1 MIVTAIVPAAGA
13 GVRFGGAVKK
23 QFIALNGLPILSHTL
38 RALAASRA
46 LSSIIVVVPP
56 GEEFRGREALELA
69 GIDLETEVV
78 PGGQARQDSV
88 YIGLQ
93 RAKAETDLVLIHD
106 GVRPFVSREVV
117 LATVEAAKEW
127 GAAIAAVPVIDTIKR
142 VDTDGFVVETLQ
154 REQLWSVQTPQV
166 FRYALLMQA
175 HRAIREPGVVATDD
189 AALVERI
196 GGMVKVVR
204 GSYEN
209 IKITSEED
217 LPLAGLILRRWVVQ

>member
-38 RALAASRA
+38 RALASSRA
-46 LSSIIVVVPP
+46 LASIIVVVPP
-56 GEEFRGREALELA
+56 GEELRGREALELA

-154 REQLWSVQTPQV
+154 RGQLWSVQTPQV

-217 LPLAGLILRRWVVQ
+217 LPLAGLILRRWVAQ

>member
-1 MIVTAIVPAAGA
+1 MHVTAIIPAAGA

-23 QFIALNGLPILSHTL
+23 QFIALDGLPILSHTL
-38 RALAASRA
+38 RALAASKA
-46 LSSIIVVVPP
+46 LSAIIVVVPP
-56 GEEFRGREALELA
+56 GEELRGRKALELA
-69 GIDLETEVV
+69 RIDLETEVV

-117 LATVEAAKEW
+117 LATIEAAKEW

-154 REQLWSVQTPQV
+154 REQLWAVQTPQV
-166 FRYALLMQA
+166 FRYALLMRA
-175 HRAIREPGVVATDD
+175 HRAIREGGIVATDD

-209 IKITSEED
+209 LKITSEED
-217 LPLAGLILRRWVVQ
+217 LPLADLILKRWMVQ

>member
-1 MIVTAIVPAAGA
+1 MHVTAIVPAAGA

-38 RALAASRA
+38 RALAASKA
-46 LSSIIVVVPP
+46 LSAIIVVVPP
-56 GEEFRGREALELA
+56 GEELRGQEALELA
-69 GIDLETEVV
+69 RIDLETEVV

-117 LATVEAAKEW
+117 LATIEAAKEW

-166 FRYALLMQA
+166 FRYALLMRA
-175 HRAIREPGVVATDD
+175 HRAIREGGIVATDD

-209 IKITSEED
+209 LKITSEED
-217 LPLAGLILRRWVVQ
+217 LPLAGLILKRWMVQ

>member
-13 GVRFGGAVKK
+13 GIRFGGAVKK

-38 RALAASRA
+38 RALAASKA
-46 LSSIIVVVPP
+46 LSAIIVVVPP
-56 GEEFRGREALELA
+56 GEEERGREALELA
-69 GIDLETEVV
+69 RIDLETEVV

-154 REQLWSVQTPQV
+154 RGQLWSVQTPQV

-175 HRAIREPGVVATDD
+175 HRAIRERGIVATDD

-196 GGMVKVVR
+196 GGMVKIVR

-209 IKITSEED
+209 LKITSEED

>member
-1 MIVTAIVPAAGA
+1 MHVTAIVPAAGA

-38 RALAASRA
+38 RALAASKA
-46 LSSIIVVVPP
+46 LSAIIVVVPP
-56 GEEFRGREALELA
+56 GEELRGRKALELA
-69 GIDLETEVV
+69 RIDLETEVV

-117 LATVEAAKEW
+117 LATIEAAKEW

-154 REQLWSVQTPQV
+154 REQLWAVQTPQV
-166 FRYALLMQA
+166 FRYALLMRA
-175 HRAIREPGVVATDD
+175 HRAIREGGIVATDD

-209 IKITSEED
+209 LKITSEED
-217 LPLAGLILRRWVVQ
+217 LPLAGLILKRWMVQ

>member
-46 LSSIIVVVPP
+46 LASIIVVVPP
-56 GEEFRGREALELA
+56 GEELKGREALELA

>member
-1 MIVTAIVPAAGA
+1 MHVTAIIPAAGA

-46 LSSIIVVVPP
+46 LSAIIVVVPP
-56 GEEFRGREALELA
+56 GEELRGRKALELA
-69 GIDLETEVV
+69 RIDLETEVV

-117 LATVEAAKEW
+117 LATIEAAKEW

-154 REQLWSVQTPQV
+154 REQLWAVQTPQV
-166 FRYALLMQA
+166 FRYALLMRA
-175 HRAIREPGVVATDD
+175 HRAIREGGIVATDD

-209 IKITSEED
+209 LKITSEED
-217 LPLAGLILRRWVVQ
+217 LPLANLILKRWMVQ

>member
-13 GVRFGGAVKK
+13 GIRFGGAVKK

-38 RALAASRA
+38 RALAASKA
-46 LSSIIVVVPP
+46 LSAIIVVVPP
-56 GEEFRGREALELA
+56 GEELRGREALELA

-175 HRAIREPGVVATDD
+175 HRAIRERGIVATDD

-209 IKITSEED
+209 LKITSEED
-217 LPLAGLILRRWVVQ
+217 LPLAGLILRRLVVQ

>member
-1 MIVTAIVPAAGA
+1 MYVTAIVPAAGA
-13 GVRFGGAVKK
+13 GIRFGGAVKK

-38 RALAASRA
+38 RALAASKA
-46 LSSIIVVVPP
+46 LSAVIVVVPP
-56 GEEFRGREALELA
+56 GEELRGREALELA
-69 GIDLETEVV
+69 RIDLETEVI
-78 PGGQARQDSV
+78 PGGQTRQDSV

-127 GAAIAAVPVIDTIKR
+127 GGAIAAVPVIDTIKR

-154 REQLWSVQTPQV
+154 REQLWSIQTPQV

-175 HRAIREPGVVATDD
+175 HRAIRERGVVVTDD
-189 AALVERI
+189 AALVERA

-209 IKITSEED
+209 LKITSEED
-217 LPLAGLILRRWVVQ
+217 LPLAGLILRRWIAQ

>member
-1 MIVTAIVPAAGA
+1 MHVTAIIPAAGA

-38 RALAASRA
+38 RALAASKA
-46 LSSIIVVVPP
+46 LSAIIVVVPP
-56 GEEFRGREALELA
+56 GEELRGRKALELA
-69 GIDLETEVV
+69 RIDLETEVV

-117 LATVEAAKEW
+117 LATIEAAKEW

-154 REQLWSVQTPQV
+154 REQLWAVQTPQV
-166 FRYALLMQA
+166 FRYALLMRA
-175 HRAIREPGVVATDD
+175 HRAIREGGIVATDD

-209 IKITSEED
+209 LKITSEED
-217 LPLAGLILRRWVVQ
+217 LPLADLILKRWMVQ

>member
-46 LSSIIVVVPP
+46 LASIIVVVPP
-56 GEEFRGREALELA
+56 GEELRGREALELA

-106 GVRPFVSREVV
+106 GVRPFVSREIV

-209 IKITSEED
+209 LKITSEED

>member
-13 GVRFGGAVKK
+13 GIRFGGAGKK

-38 RALAASRA
+38 RALAASKA
-46 LSSIIVVVPP
+46 LASIIVVVPP
-56 GEEFRGREALELA
+56 GEELRGREALELA
-69 GIDLETEVV
+69 RIDLETEVV
-78 PGGQARQDSV
+78 PGGQTRQDSV

-154 REQLWSVQTPQV
+154 RGQLWSVQTPQV

-175 HRAIREPGVVATDD
+175 HRAIRESEIVATDD

-196 GGMVKVVR
+196 GGMIKVVR

-209 IKITSEED
+209 LKITSEED

>member
-1 MIVTAIVPAAGA
+1 MHVTAIIPAAGA

-46 LSSIIVVVPP
+46 LSAIIVVVPP
-56 GEEFRGREALELA
+56 GEELRGRKALELA
-69 GIDLETEVV
+69 RIDLETEVV

-117 LATVEAAKEW
+117 LATIEAAKEW

-142 VDTDGFVVETLQ
+142 VDTNGFVVETLQ

-166 FRYALLMQA
+166 FRYALLMRA
-175 HRAIREPGVVATDD
+175 HRAIREGGIVATDD

-209 IKITSEED
+209 LKITSEED
-217 LPLAGLILRRWVVQ
+217 LPLAGLILKRWMVQ

>member
-13 GVRFGGAVKK
+13 GIRFGGAVKK

-38 RALAASRA
+38 RALAASKA
-46 LSSIIVVVPP
+46 LSAIIVVVPP
-56 GEEFRGREALELA
+56 GEELRGREALELA

-175 HRAIREPGVVATDD
+175 HRAIRERGIVATDD

-196 GGMVKVVR
+196 GGMVNVVR

-209 IKITSEED
+209 LKITSEED